1 MRGHRLTV
9 IALSLIITGACGSN
23 NALTLDGGIDD
34 GPVAADKGMQDQV
47 INADARNPSSPK
59 WKWAV
64 SAGAVSS
71 GEHLDDSASDISTDS
86 AGNSYITGRF
96 HNTATFGSTTLT
108 SKGLDDI
115 FVAKLDSAGKF
126 VWVVSAGGVSYDCGY
141 DISTDSAGNSYVTGR
156 FSGTVTFGNTTLTTS
171 GRRKHVFVAKL
182 DSVGK
187 FVWAVS
193 AGGLAY
199 HDGYSIAVDSS
210 GNSYVTG
217 RFSGVA
223 SFGSTTLTSNG
234 TYDLFVAKLDRG
246 GKFVWAVS
254 AGGTWGIDAGTSI
267 AVDSSGHIYVTGYLQ
282 DTTTFGSTTL
292 TQKGAVTVFVAK
304 LDSGGEFIW
313 AVSAECL
320 YFAMGYSIALDGLGN
335 SYVTGSFVGTA
346 TFGDTPLVSSEGL
359 LNSFVAK
366 LDSSGKF
373 VWVVPAGAG
382 SASGISM
389 DSSGNSYVTG
399 DFKGTATFGST
410 TLTSKGSRDIFVA
423 KLGSGGKFV
432 WAVSGGGILDDY
444 GGSIDVDSAGNSYV
458 VGIFEGTATL
468 GSTTLTSKGGFD
480 IFVAKLDSG
489 GKP

>member
-1 MRGHRLTV
+1 M
-9 IALSLIITGACGSN
+9 
-23 NALTLDGGIDD
+23 
-34 GPVAADKGMQDQV
+34 
-47 INADARNPSSPK
+47 
-59 WKWAV
+59 
-64 SAGAVSS
+64 
-71 GEHLDDSASDISTDS
+71 
-86 AGNSYITGRF
+86 
-96 HNTATFGSTTLT
+96 
-108 SKGLDDI
+108 
-115 FVAKLDSAGKF
+115 AKLDSAGKF

-199 HDGYSIAVDSS
+199 HVGYSIAVDS
-210 GNSYVTG
+210 
-217 RFSGVA
+217 
-223 SFGSTTLTSNG
+223 
-234 TYDLFVAKLDRG
+234 
-246 GKFVWAVS
+246 
-254 AGGTWGIDAGTSI
+254 
-267 AVDSSGHIYVTGYLQ
+267 
-282 DTTTFGSTTL
+282 
-292 TQKGAVTVFVAK
+292 
-304 LDSGGEFIW
+304 
-313 AVSAECL
+313 
-320 YFAMGYSIALDGLGN
+320 LGN